1 MHEWLPRAAVACLLG
16 AVPRVASASA
26 PEAVLQGCPAIRKL
40 TFEPRKRLHQPA
52 EFSAVRQRGR
62 RFADAYFSVSVL
74 NNHESHPRLGLAMAT
89 RTCGGAVS
97 RNRIKRLTRES
108 FRLYQHELPP
118 VDVTIAA
125 REAAR
130 SALARDLIAS
140 LARHWIRITREC

>member
-1 MHEWLPRAAVACLLG
+1 LLG
-16 AVPRVASASA
+16 DGPRVASASA

-74 NNHESHPRLGLAMAT
+74 KNHELHPRLGLAMAT
-89 RTCGGAVS
+89 RTCGGAVP

-108 FRLYQHELPP
+108 FRLHQHELPP

-130 SALARDLIAS
+130 SARARDLIAS
-140 LARHWIRITREC
+140 LARHWICITREC

>member
-1 MHEWLPRAAVACLLG
+1 MPRAASV
-16 AVPRVASASA
+16 SA
-26 PEAVLQGCPAIRKL
+26 PEAVRSGCPAIRKL

-74 NNHESHPRLGLAMAT
+74 KNKAPHARLGLAMAT
-89 RTCGGAVS
+89 RICGGSVP

-108 FRLYQHELPP
+108 FRLHQHELPP
-118 VDVTIAA
+118 VDITVAA

-130 SALARDLIAS
+130 NAQARDLVAS
-140 LARHWIRITREC
+140 LAQLWARAARER